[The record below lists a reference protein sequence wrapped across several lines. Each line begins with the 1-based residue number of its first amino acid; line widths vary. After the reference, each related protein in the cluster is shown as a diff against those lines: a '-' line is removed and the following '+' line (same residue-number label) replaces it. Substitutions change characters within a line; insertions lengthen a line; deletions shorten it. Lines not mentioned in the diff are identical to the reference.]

1 MGLGVCGLLC
11 KYVVIVLNTLFAI
24 TGLVMLGLGLWL
36 RFSSQTGGLFNIDVN
51 TKPFVIGV
59 MVLIVTGAVMLI
71 ISAFGE
77 FGACSEN
84 RIALNVFSFLLGL
97 VAAMEIITGV
107 LAFVYS
113 DEVAGELSVFY
124 KSVYTQYVSNGGES
138 GPSITLKI
146 FHNALKCCGIGG
158 ALEPF
163 VRDTCPKTSGF
174 IETLTI
180 PPCPGVIENVFK
192 TKGTLVLGLFVG
204 TAVLMICA
212 LVCCRILIK
221 QMSSLPSPRKE
232 YSQPP
237 VVY

>member
-84 RIALNVFSFLLGL
+84 RIALNV
-97 VAAMEIITGV
+97 
-107 LAFVYS
+107 
-113 DEVAGELSVFY
+113 VAGELSVFY